1 MGAYKKL
8 TDKICSRDVAAT
20 QIGSWRDA
28 GEKMVFTNGVFDLLH
43 IGHVD
48 YLSKASDL
56 GTKLVIGLNAD
67 TSVKRLNKGPARPI
81 KDQETRAVILAALES
96 VSLVVIFEE
105 DTPLELIT
113 AFKPDVLVK
122 GGDYNP
128 DETDESNPK
137 YMVGSAEVRA
147 WGGEV
152 AAIPFVP
159 GHSTSR
165 LEEKIIQANLR

>member
-1 MGAYKKL
+1 ME
-8 TDKICSRDVAAT
+8 C
-20 QIGSWRDA
+20 
-28 GEKMVFTNGVFDLLH
+28 
-43 IGHVD
+43 
-48 YLSKASDL
+48 
-56 GTKLVIGLNAD
+56 
-67 TSVKRLNKGPARPI
+67 
-81 KDQETRAVILAALES
+81 

-113 AFKPDVLVK
+113 ALKPDVLVK

-147 WGGEV
+147 WGGKV